1 VTLCTLQHF
10 ASQSLA
16 VFYLLGESASG
27 KARNLNPSVNDEQMM
42 QSVESCGNRQ
52 FVESLHSTPSFSS
65 VSSLYLFKYYCS
77 TVYCRKMFRMDKHSF
92 LRLHSQVEVLLHENW
107 TARSAQMAKVSSISH
122 VESLLHFACTLRWLA
137 GGSPWDICYAF
148 HVSYSTLH
156 ANKYKVVD
164 AINHALRSNII
175 FPTTEAEL
183 QRLVR
188 ILSFVF
194 RMHFSS

>member
-1 VTLCTLQHF
+1 
-10 ASQSLA
+10 
-16 VFYLLGESASG
+16 
-27 KARNLNPSVNDEQMM
+27 
-42 QSVESCGNRQ
+42 
-52 FVESLHSTPSFSS
+52 
-65 VSSLYLFKYYCS
+65 
-77 TVYCRKMFRMDKHSF
+77 MDKHSF